1 MANPN
6 GGLMITPQLI
16 EATKIKNGVHRY
28 FNESGK
34 TYVSVSKDALKYYC
48 NTIEDR
54 RKVLADIV
62 NNTIYHWEHKYEV
75 ELDGIYDRDW
85 EFVFEFTL
93 RERVH

>member
-16 EATKIKNGVHRY
+16 QSTPIKNGVHRH
-28 FNESGK
+28 FNEDGK
-34 TYVSVSKDALKYYC
+34 TYVSVSKDALQYC
-48 NTIEDR
+48 DTIEDR
-54 RKVLADIV
+54 RKLLAGIV

-85 EFVFEFTL
+85 ELVFEFTL
-93 RERVH
+93 QERVY

>member
-16 EATKIKNGVHRY
+16 QSTPIKNGVHKH
-28 FNESGK
+28 FNETGK
-34 TYVSVSKDALKYYC
+34 TYVSVSKDALQYC
-48 NTIEDR
+48 DTIEYR
-54 RKVLADIV
+54 RKLLADIV

-75 ELDGIYDRDW
+75 EFDGIYDRDW

-93 RERVH
+93 RERAH

>member
-16 EATKIKNGVHRY
+16 QSIPIKDGVHKH
-28 FNESGK
+28 FNEAGK
-34 TYVSVSKDALKYYC
+34 TYVSVSKDALQYC
-48 NTIEDR
+48 DTIEYR
-54 RKVLADIV
+54 RKLLADIV

-93 RERVH
+93 LERVH